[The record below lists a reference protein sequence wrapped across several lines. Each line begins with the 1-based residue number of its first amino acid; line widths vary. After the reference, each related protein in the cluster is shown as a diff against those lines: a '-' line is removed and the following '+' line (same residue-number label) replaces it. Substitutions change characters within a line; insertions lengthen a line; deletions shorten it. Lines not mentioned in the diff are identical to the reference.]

1 MLEIRS
7 SRGRFISYAK
17 VENLLRFYL
26 RETLRPAPLPVLT
39 SVVFTMLYKIQVSIC
54 PVTTVSFKASI
65 ERYVSNLPLL
75 LDPPLRSLDD
85 VFDVVPP
92 FIGD

>member
-17 VENLLRFYL
+17 VENLLRVYL

-92 FIGD
+92 FIDD

>member
-1 MLEIRS
+1 M
-7 SRGRFISYAK
+7 
-17 VENLLRFYL
+17 
-26 RETLRPAPLPVLT
+26 
-39 SVVFTMLYKIQVSIC
+39 C

>member
-1 MLEIRS
+1 M
-7 SRGRFISYAK
+7 
-17 VENLLRFYL
+17 
-26 RETLRPAPLPVLT
+26 
-39 SVVFTMLYKIQVSIC
+39 C

-92 FIGD
+92 FIGDWESLPLWEVLGLGDFPLEFSRTTFP

>member
-7 SRGRFISYAK
+7 SPGRFISHAE

-39 SVVFTMLYKIQVSIC
+39 SVVFTMFHEIQVSIC
-54 PVTTVSFKASI
+54 PVATVSFKASI

-75 LDPPLRSLDD
+75 LHPPLRSLDD
-85 VFDVVPP
+85 AFDVVPP